1 MKSAVYPHFFNAE
14 RIGESLKEVSSDVM
28 RVESRDIVGRW
39 FHSSDEAD
47 LFLWTDEQKQI
58 VKQQISFYGQ
68 VVEWNAVEGTKTG
81 VVIEE
86 ENSEQPTIKA
96 SEVIRFDERPQ
107 IQPVGLAVDVIQ
119 HISALTKDE
128 QAQIIGN
135 FSRGKPS
142 RKSRGRFAQFL
153 KKLFGA

>member
-1 MKSAVYPHFFNAE
+1 MLE
-14 RIGESLKEVSSDVM
+14 LESQNV
-28 RVESRDIVGRW
+28 IGRW

-47 LFLWTDEQKQI
+47 LFLWTDEKKMI

-86 ENSEQPTIKA
+86 EAPDQPTIKA
-96 SEVIRFDERPQ
+96 SQMIRFDNKPQ
-107 IQPVGLAVDVIQ
+107 VQPVGLAVDVVQ

-128 QAQIIGN
+128 QTQIIQN
-135 FSRGKPS
+135 FSRGRSQRTSQK
-142 RKSRGRFAQFL
+142 RFARFL